1 MKKTYIGC
9 FLGGFVCT
17 AHAQNSISLYGIVD
31 LGVTYVSN
39 AQTGKTGG
47 ALSGAHQ
54 FALTDG
60 TATGASGSRWGLRG
74 TEDLGGGL
82 KSLFV
87 IENGFTA
94 NNGALAQGGTEFGRQ
109 AYVGIA
115 GGSGAVTLGRQYD
128 TLVDFLQPLAVV
140 GQWAGY
146 MGTHPDDVD
155 NLANTNRINNAVK
168 FTTAAY
174 HGLSAGAAYSFGG
187 TAGSIT
193 QNQIWSLGA
202 GYTGGSLSL
211 GAGYLNARDPNISFY
226 GNTPNKGGV
235 TADNMGGLGSATS
248 AQSNPVF
255 AGYASAKTTE
265 IFGVGAA
272 YTFSATT
279 LGLVATNTRF
289 ESLGSASGPNPFGYS
304 GAAQFTNLELSV
316 RTRVTPTLLLG
327 TAFDYMRRNSV
338 KGDDGAR
345 YLQFDLGADYNLSKR
360 TDLYALAVLQHA
372 SGRDSLDQPVVASIS
387 GFSPSTTSK
396 QVGVRVA
403 LRHKF

>member
-1 MKKTYIGC
+1 MKKAYIGC

-17 AHAQNSISLYGIVD
+17 AHAQSTVTLYGIVD
-31 LGVTYVSN
+31 LGVTYVNN

-47 ALSGAHQ
+47 ALSGANQ

-94 NNGALAQGGTEFGRQ
+94 NNGVLAQGGTEFGRQ

-115 GGSGAVTLGRQYD
+115 GTPGTVTLGRQYD

-155 NLANTNRINNAVK
+155 NLANSNRINNAVK
-168 FTTAAY
+168 VTSATY
-174 HGLSAGAAYSFGG
+174 HGFSAGAAYSFGG

-202 GYTGGSLSL
+202 GYTGGALSL

-235 TADNMGGLGSATS
+235 TADNMGALGSATS

-272 YTFSATT
+272 YTISATT
-279 LGLVATNTRF
+279 LGFVATNTRF

-304 GAAQFTNLELSV
+304 GTAQFTNLELSV
-316 RTRVTPTLLLG
+316 RSRLTPALLIG
-327 TAFDYMRRNSV
+327 TAFDYMKRNSV
-338 KGDDGAR
+338 KGDGGAR
-345 YLQFDLGADYNLSKR
+345 YLQLDFGADYNLSRR
-360 TDLYALAVLQHA
+360 TDLYALTVLQRA
-372 SGRDSLDQPVVASIS
+372 SGRDSLNQSAVASIS
-387 GFSPSTTSK
+387 GFSPSTTSN

>member
-1 MKKTYIGC
+1 MKRAYIGC
-9 FLGGFVCT
+9 LLGGFVCT
-17 AHAQNSISLYGIVD
+17 VQAQSSITLYGIVD
-31 LGVTYVSN
+31 LGVTYVNN

-47 ALSGAHQ
+47 TLSGASQ
-54 FALTDG
+54 VALTDG
-60 TATGASGSRWGLRG
+60 TATGVSGSRWGLRG

-109 AYVGIA
+109 AYVGLA
-115 GGSGAVTLGRQYD
+115 GGPGTVTLGRQYD

-155 NLANTNRINNAVK
+155 NLANSNRINNAVK

-174 HGLSAGAAYSFGG
+174 HGLSAGAAYSFGS

-202 GYTGGSLSL
+202 GYTSGTLSL

-235 TADNMGGLGSATS
+235 TADNMGALGSATS

-289 ESLGSASGPNPFGYS
+289 ESLGSASGPNPFGYF
-304 GAAQFTNLELSV
+304 GTAQFTNLELSV
-316 RTRVTPTLLLG
+316 RTRVTPAFLLG

-372 SGRDSLDQPVVASIS
+372 SGRDSLDQPAVASIS
-387 GFSPSTTSK
+387 GFSPSTTSN

>member
-1 MKKTYIGC
+1 MKKAYLGC
-9 FLGGFVCT
+9 LLGGFVCA
-17 AHAQNSISLYGIVD
+17 AHAQSTITLYGIVD
-31 LGVTYVSN
+31 LGVTYVNN
-39 AQTGKTGG
+39 AQTGKAGG

-60 TATGASGSRWGLRG
+60 TATGVSGSRWGLRG

-87 IENGFTA
+87 IENGFNA
-94 NNGALAQGGTEFGRQ
+94 NNGVLAQGGTEFGRQ
-109 AYVGIA
+109 AYVGIT
-115 GGSGAVTLGRQYD
+115 GGPGTVTLGRQYD

-140 GQWAGY
+140 GQWAGF

-155 NLANTNRINNAVK
+155 NLANSNRINNAVK
-168 FTTAAY
+168 FTSAAY
-174 HGLSAGAAYSFGG
+174 HGFSAGAAYSFGG

-193 QNQIWSLGA
+193 QNQIWSIGA

-235 TADNMGGLGSATS
+235 TADNMGALGSATS
-248 AQSNPVF
+248 AQSNPVY

-265 IFGVGAA
+265 IVGVGAA
-272 YTFSATT
+272 YTISATT
-279 LGLVATNTRF
+279 LGFVATNTRF

-304 GAAQFTNLELSV
+304 GTAQFTNLEVSV
-316 RTRVTPTLLLG
+316 RSRLTPALLIG

-338 KGDDGAR
+338 KGDGGAR
-345 YLQFDLGADYNLSKR
+345 YLQLDFGADYNLSKR
-360 TDLYALAVLQHA
+360 TDLYALTVLQRA
-372 SGRDSLDQPVVASIS
+372 SGRDSLNQAAVASIS

>member
-1 MKKTYIGC
+1 MKKIYIGL
-9 FLGGFVCT
+9 FLSYFVCT
-17 AHAQNSISLYGIVD
+17 AHAQSTVNLYGIVD
-31 LGVTYVSN
+31 LGITYVNN
-39 AQTGKTGG
+39 ARTGKADS

-54 FALTDG
+54 VALTDG
-60 TATGASGSRWGLRG
+60 TATGVSGSRWGLRG
-74 TEDLGGGL
+74 SEDLGGGV

-87 IENGFTA
+87 IENGFNA
-94 NNGALAQGGTEFGRQ
+94 NSGALAQGGAEFGRQ

-115 GGSGAVTLGRQYD
+115 GGPGTVTLGRQYD
-128 TLVDFLQPLAVV
+128 PLVDFVQPLAVV

-168 FTTAAY
+168 VTSAAY
-174 HGLSAGAAYSFGG
+174 HGFSAGAAYSFGG
-187 TAGSIT
+187 TAGSMT
-193 QNQIWSLGA
+193 QNQIWSVGA
-202 GYTGGSLSL
+202 GYAGSSLSL

-235 TADNMGGLGSATS
+235 TANNLGTLGSATS

-265 IFGVGAA
+265 IFGLGAA
-272 YTFSATT
+272 YTLSFTT
-279 LGLVATNTRF
+279 LGFVATNTRF

-304 GAAQFTNLELSV
+304 GTAQFTNLEFSV
-316 RTRVTPTLLLG
+316 RSRLTTALLIG
-327 TAFDYMRRNSV
+327 TAFDYVKRNSV
-338 KGDDGAR
+338 KGDGGAR
-345 YLQFDLGADYNLSKR
+345 YFQLDFGADYNLSKR
-360 TDLYALAVLQHA
+360 TDLYALTVLQRA
-372 SGRDSLDQPVVASIS
+372 SGRDSFNQPAVASIS
-387 GFSPSTTSK
+387 GFSPSATSK